1 MIFNM
6 RFHQF
11 FSLFTFFSF
20 FTIQAT
26 EQSLHVFQLPRVQ
39 VVQQASLEQQEQ
51 EIFKRKVSKYAVT
64 AGIAATAVI
73 VLFVAYEIREAAR
86 QSRNSETIMVNKADL
101 QLAAASKK
109 SDSATFLTPVWWI
122 TSNIKSFVRDS
133 SEFLAN
139 SATILASGAVL
150 NGASNVMQQKLS
162 AVHQDETVL
171 WYIAQH
177 TQINQ
182 ILSDLKCNAVEYDLY
197 ATLLCAQDLN
207 QDAQTH
213 MRAFIKDVIQT
224 TKDQNTIKN
233 SFSDDNYFD
242 FLLGE
247 VKKKYMR
254 QAGEIEALQEYA
266 APIVAKRQRA
276 Q

>member
-1 MIFNM
+1 M
-6 RFHQF
+6 
-11 FSLFTFFSF
+11 
-20 FTIQAT
+20 
-26 EQSLHVFQLPRVQ
+26 
-39 VVQQASLEQQEQ
+39 
-51 EIFKRKVSKYAVT
+51 
-64 AGIAATAVI
+64 
-73 VLFVAYEIREAAR
+73 
-86 QSRNSETIMVNKADL
+86 
-101 QLAAASKK
+101 
-109 SDSATFLTPVWWI
+109 
-122 TSNIKSFVRDS
+122 RDS
-133 SEFLAN
+133 SEFMAN
-139 SATILASGAVL
+139 SATILASGAIL
-150 NGASNVMQQKLS
+150 NGASNIMQQKLS

-182 ILSDLKCNAVEYDLY
+182 ILSDLKSNAVEYDLY
-197 ATLLCAQDLN
+197 ATLLCAQALN

-266 APIVAKRQRA
+266 TPIVAKRQRSQTLGQVDELFVNDVHRRKDIA
-276 Q
+276 CLCQQLVKDIEKLTAFMTIRFSKKTDKIQQLIDSCNTYIALMEDLLNASPETLVQLSKADRGMFTCSYEYERIFNQQVGYMHRYCRMVE